1 MASIVHL
8 PPEILLLIFK
18 NLSFRYIIENC
29 AKVCVKW
36 QSVAAKFFFQPYL
49 EKLTN
54 YDQEYCDFLKKLGWS
69 DECSNPEKI
78 LWFYDIFEVSN
89 YPGMY
94 STQFSVNQTLT
105 LLQ

>member
-1 MASIVHL
+1 M
-8 PPEILLLIFK
+8 
-18 NLSFRYIIENC
+18 
-29 AKVCVKW
+29 KW

-78 LWFYDIFEVSN
+78 LSFYNIFEVSN

-94 STQFSVNQTLT
+94 SGAPFLGGLRGLKPPHN
-105 LLQ
+105 